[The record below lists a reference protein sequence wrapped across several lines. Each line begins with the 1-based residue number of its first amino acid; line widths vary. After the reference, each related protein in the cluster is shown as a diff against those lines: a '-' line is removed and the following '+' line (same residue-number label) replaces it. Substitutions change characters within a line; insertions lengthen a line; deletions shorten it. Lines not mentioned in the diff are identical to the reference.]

1 MANVGL
7 TSDFGRIS
15 YLILGLQIVHEFQYQ
30 RNAWT
35 FAKEI
40 KGRF

>member
-15 YLILGLQIVHEFQYQ
+15 KQILGLQIVHEFQYKNSSKLVP
-30 RNAWT
+30 RIT
-35 FAKEI
+35 P
-40 KGRF
+40 